1 MRRWRAV
8 TCCGYPPAPRSSSGR
23 AIIRAMPD
31 EESFETLLARLPH
44 QPPMRLVERIE
55 RIEPGTRAVASRT
68 ARAGDWYFD
77 GHFPG
82 EPVVPGVV
90 LAELLAQTGGLA
102 VASSAGLGEESI
114 PMRLAAL
121 GPLKFPA
128 RAGPGSELVATAT
141 VRGRMGPLVRIEGDV
156 TADGRVVASGSLTL
170 AEVKR

>member
-1 MRRWRAV
+1 
-8 TCCGYPPAPRSSSGR
+8 
-23 AIIRAMPD
+23 MPD

-121 GPLKFPA
+121 GPFKFPA

>member
-1 MRRWRAV
+1 M
-8 TCCGYPPAPRSSSGR
+8 S
-23 AIIRAMPD
+23 D
-31 EESFETLLARLPH
+31 EESFQTLLARLPH

-102 VASSAGLGEESI
+102 IASGGESMS
-114 PMRLAAL
+114 MRLAAL
-121 GPLKFPA
+121 GPFKFPA
-128 RAGPGSELVATAT
+128 AAGPGSELVATAT
-141 VRGRMGPLVRIEGDV
+141 GRGRIGPLVRIEGDV
-156 TADGRVVASGSLTL
+156 TADGRLVASGSLTL
-170 AEVKR
+170 AEVTR